1 MAKKSRSIQKEFRN
15 TVFQHHQYWSI
26 CYTEQYK
33 DESEKD
39 FTTFIKAKSYAL
51 AKHLLVVRLREDDPD
66 LKIKSIQGFM
76 MHKNFKT
83 RLKGKLGIK
92 EWEQIRSAS
101 FPNVHN
107 VIFKHE
113 VPRPQGYSNR
123 FNKTNYE
130 HVKTIGFKKGK
141 ENWSTK
147 HRKGN
152 ILPKEHRSDYIYV
165 GKWVKWDKALRNH
178 TKNEILAALI
188 KNDNNR
194 SHAAEDLGYSRN
206 KLYTLMKRFPEI
218 DWAEEYPPPKM
229 TPPRVSTEQ
238 RSEMQKKA
246 MEKRMANGEVPFST
260 LTPEQDEVRLQKIRD
275 TKKIQREKNYD
286 YWEPRIKEALK
297 ECGNSRK
304 KAARMLGVKYSYISK
319 LMRKM
324 NNRVN
329 WAEEYPTPYS
339 RIQK

>member
-1 MAKKSRSIQKEFRN
+1 MAKKSQSIQKEFRN
-15 TVFQHHQYWSI
+15 TVFQYHQYWSI
-26 CYTEQYK
+26 SYTEKYT
-33 DESEKD
+33 DGVEKD

-51 AKHLLVVRLREDDPD
+51 AKHLLVTRLREDNPE
-66 LKIKSIQGFM
+66 LQVKAIQGFM
-76 MHKNFKT
+76 MHKDFKP
-83 RLKGKLGIK
+83 RIKNKLGVK

-101 FPNVHN
+101 FPNIHN

-113 VPRPQGYSNR
+113 VPRPEGYSNR
-123 FNKTNYE
+123 FNKTNHE
-130 HVKTIGFKKGK
+130 HIKTIGFKKGK
-141 ENWSTK
+141 DNWNTNNK
-147 HRKGN
+147 TGT
-152 ILPKEHRSDYIYV
+152 ILPQKDRADFIYI
-165 GKWVKWDKALRNH
+165 GRWVKWDKALRNH

-194 SHAAEDLGYSRN
+194 SHAAKDLGYSRN

-218 DWAEEYPPPKM
+218 DWAKDYPPPKM
-229 TPPRVSTEQ
+229 VPPRISTKQ
-238 RSEMQKKA
+238 RSEIQKKT
-246 MEKRMANGEVPFST
+246 MKKRMAKGEVPFST
-260 LTPEQDEVRLQKIRD
+260 LTLAQDKARLQKIRD

-286 YWEPRIKEALK
+286 YWEPRLKEALE

-304 KAARMLGVKYSYISK
+304 KAAKMLGIKYSYISK

-339 RIQK
+339 RTQK